1 MRKISAVLLSLLAGS
16 LFLAAQGP
24 TAPGET
30 CGTPPSNPLGELNA
44 GNRRFRQRP
53 GHPRQTLACVQKLK
67 CCQKPWAIVL
77 SCADS
82 RIPPEVIFDQGIGD
96 LFVVRVA
103 GNVAGKVDGEGVKPP
118 VLGRIK
124 YPVDHGTG
132 TIVVMGHQRCA
143 AVEAAFGD
151 RPASPNLGTIWDL
164 IR

>member
-24 TAPGET
+24 TCPCET
-30 CGTPPSNPLGELNA
+30 CGNPPSNPLGELNA

-103 GNVAGKVDGEGVKPP
+103 GNVAGKGDGKVVTPA
-118 VLGRIK
+118 VLGSIE
-124 YPVDHGTG
+124 YAVDHGTG
-132 TIVVMGHQRCA
+132 TIGPGRHPRRA
-143 AVEAAFGD
+143 APGQLDVGGG
-151 RPASPNLGTIWDL
+151 SPGPH
-164 IR
+164 